1 MNITRLLFFSL
12 GLLTVLIIFVKS
24 GDDTDKHPLSKEA
37 IILAFG
43 DSLTAGYGASRG
55 KGYPAQLQRLSG
67 IKVINAGIS
76 GEVSADGLKRLPELL
91 RQYKP
96 QVVILCHGGNDI
108 LRRKSMH
115 QLQEN
120 LRQMILLSQNN
131 GAEVLLVAVPNFG
144 LLGLSALSQYE
155 VLADEYKL
163 MFAEDVLSDIL
174 GSNQLKSD
182 RIHPN
187 DKGYKVM
194 AERFYEILSDE
205 GLLGKL

>member
-12 GLLTVLIIFVKS
+12 GLLLILMIFVKN
-24 GDDTDKHPLSKEA
+24 GDDTDKQALSKGST
-37 IILAFG
+37 ILAFG
-43 DSLTAGYGASRG
+43 DSLTAGYGASKG
-55 KGYPAQLQRLSG
+55 KDYPSHLQHLSG

-91 RQYKP
+91 QKYKP

-115 QLQEN
+115 RLQEN
-120 LRQMILLSQNN
+120 LRQMILLSQNS
-131 GAEVLLVAVPNFG
+131 GAEVLLVAVPNLG
-144 LLGLSALSQYE
+144 LLGFSALSQYE

-163 MFAEDVLSDIL
+163 MFAEDVLSDVL
-174 GSNQLKSD
+174 GKNQFKSD

-187 DKGYKVM
+187 DQGYKVM

-205 GLLGKL
+205 GLLN